1 MCVWPHI
8 VSMFCVCVC
17 VWWEHVRST
26 LLGNLRCTI
35 PVLLLTVNRLNRM
48 WEVDVKL
55 VTAWCMSS
63 ARACRVTC
71 EQGLSDRSL
80 GSLLVIGN
88 PRASL
93 SWHSH
98 YALCLDQ
105 RPPWT
110 ANSLED
116 KEQGA
121 VIPPMLYNLK
131 MTINDPHSHTQTMR
145 PFLVQFQE
153 EGKAEE
159 GTQATLSGP
168 LWLGRLFPGS

>member
-1 MCVWPHI
+1 MCVHAQW
-8 VSMFCVCVC
+8 CL
-17 VWWEHVRST
+17 T
-26 LLGNLRCTI
+26 LCDPKNCILISKLVKLCTI
-35 PVLLLTVNRLNRM
+35 PVLLLTVNRLNRI

-105 RPPWT
+105 RPP
-110 ANSLED
+110 
-116 KEQGA
+116 
-121 VIPPMLYNLK
+121 
-131 MTINDPHSHTQTMR
+131 
-145 PFLVQFQE
+145 
-153 EGKAEE
+153 
-159 GTQATLSGP
+159 
-168 LWLGRLFPGS
+168 